1 MANLNKVMMIGRLTA
16 DPELK
21 YLPSGSAVCSMRL
34 ATSRT
39 YKGRDGEQQE
49 DTCFID
55 IAVWN
60 RQAELCNQYLEKG
73 REVFIEGRLDYDQW
87 ESQDGQ
93 KRSKHKITAERVQF
107 LGGKGESSG
116 GGGGKGYG
124 RSYDEGGSGGGG
136 GRRGGG
142 SGGGGYGRSYDDDN
156 SYSRAPAG
164 GGGGGNSGGGYNPDD
179 DDVPF

>member
-124 RSYDEGGSGGGG
+124 RSYD
-136 GRRGGG
+136 
-142 SGGGGYGRSYDDDN
+142 DDN